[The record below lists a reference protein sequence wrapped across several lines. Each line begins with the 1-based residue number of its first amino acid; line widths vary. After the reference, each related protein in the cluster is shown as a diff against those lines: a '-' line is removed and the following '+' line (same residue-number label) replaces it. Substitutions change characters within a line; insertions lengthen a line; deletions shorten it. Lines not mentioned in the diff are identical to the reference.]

1 MSRQLA
7 ELETVLLQ
15 LIAEHEKLL
24 RQLDTQ
30 QAAMKMLDVRAIEE
44 AADQQET
51 TRLRLSALETRRRA
65 IVAQLAISLRIAGPA
80 TMIAIANAAP
90 QARGRLL
97 ELRNRLKAVV
107 AQIAS
112 RAHVVSRLA
121 GAVLGHLNT
130 MVRLLAGAVEQAG
143 LYTKHGVPQVSARIG
158 VMEAVG

>member
-7 ELETVLLQ
+7 ELETVLIQ

-30 QAAMKMLDVRAIEE
+30 QAAMKKLDVRAIEE

-51 TRLRLSALETRRRA
+51 TRLRLAALETRRRA
-65 IVAQLAISLRIAGPA
+65 IVAQLAISLRIVGPA
-80 TMIAIANAAP
+80 TMIAIADAAP

-97 ELRNRLKAVV
+97 ELRNRLKAVM

-130 MVRLLAGAVEQAG
+130 MVRLVAGAVEQAG